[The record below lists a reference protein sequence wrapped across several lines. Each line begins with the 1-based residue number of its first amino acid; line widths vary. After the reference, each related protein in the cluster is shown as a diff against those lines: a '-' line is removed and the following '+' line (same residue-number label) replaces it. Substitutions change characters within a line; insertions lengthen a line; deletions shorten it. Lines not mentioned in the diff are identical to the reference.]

1 VEALLRPS
9 PLLPDSTT
17 GNAHYAASISEADA
31 QRSGGGGNEP
41 PFDEVKLVLA
51 LAWQRGRWDGSDGGR
66 DGYGDVLSAMADA
79 RRYEIEGT
87 SESRAKALVQDMR
100 SRFHK
105 LQPSEEDAEVMNSI
119 DVDGEGC
126 DLDAARRQCAGLVL
140 KAMGFVDGGL

>member
-9 PLLPDSTT
+9 PLPDSSP
-17 GNAHYAASISEADA
+17 GNVASSSEADA
-31 QRSGGGGNEP
+31 QRSGGGDEP

-66 DGYGDVLSAMADA
+66 GGYGDVLSAMADA

-87 SESRAKALVQDMR
+87 NESRAATLVQDMR

-105 LQPSEEDAEVMNSI
+105 LQPSKEDVEVMNSI
-119 DVDGEGC
+119 DVGGEGC
-126 DLDAARRQCAGLVL
+126 DLDAARRKCAGLVL